1 MTKSTFTLFLLRKKL
16 WKQGFF
22 SYIFMHFSTL
32 QHTDF
37 VPFLAHH
44 DRRFYPFFRVPKPV
58 KISTKMTPFL
68 PIIFTFKKTKNQQ
81 FLPPLR
87 RSKTLL
93 FPLKTLTQSIVILMD
108 LSKILPTF
116 AIKVSKILPT

>member
-1 MTKSTFTLFLLRKKL
+1 
-16 WKQGFF
+16 
-22 SYIFMHFSTL
+22 
-32 QHTDF
+32 
-37 VPFLAHH
+37 
-44 DRRFYPFFRVPKPV
+44 
-58 KISTKMTPFL
+58 MTPFL

-93 FPLKTLTQSIVILMD
+93 FLPTTLTQNIVILVD
-108 LSKILPTF
+108 LSKILPIFAIF